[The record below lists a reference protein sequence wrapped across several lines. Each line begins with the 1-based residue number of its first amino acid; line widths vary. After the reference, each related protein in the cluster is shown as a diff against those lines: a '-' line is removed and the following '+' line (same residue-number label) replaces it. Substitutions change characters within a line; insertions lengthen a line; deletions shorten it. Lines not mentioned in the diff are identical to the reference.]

1 MDDVEGAGIFFLGNG
16 KHAMFPCGKSQI
28 SNMFAIPTSGSSI
41 KVFDLND
48 KKVFSNGQVDVFL
61 DKCYQN
67 RTGFAVMDGQGRVN
81 KAIISSVLKL
91 TNILFIH
98 FNAKDIQDEASI
110 KELVEIIQ
118 LIKVSK

>member
-1 MDDVEGAGIFFLGNG
+1 MDDVEGAGIFSFGVG
-16 KHAMFPCGKSQI
+16 KHAMFPCGKTQI
-28 SNMFAIPTSGSSI
+28 SNMFAIPSSGSST

-48 KKVFSNGQVDVFL
+48 KNVFSNGQVDVFL

-81 KAIISSVLKL
+81 KAVVNSVLKL

-98 FNAKDIQDEASI
+98 FNAKDMQDETSI
-110 KELVEIIQ
+110 EELFEMIQ
-118 LIKVSK
+118 LIKASK